1 MKEKS
6 RIKLAALILI
16 VGFVGWVLVNG
27 LSLGTY
33 KIVPVKEAM
42 RYGLDL
48 TGGVYVVLEAQE
60 SETDPVTE
68 EKINRAIA
76 TIRQRIDGL
85 GVSEPIIARQG
96 DNRIRI
102 SIPDIQDQ
110 QEALEL
116 IGKTAQLEF
125 IGPDDEVV
133 ITGAHVIESNAV
145 YQTNS
150 LGAQEAVVSL
160 KLNEEGTALFAQ
172 ATQKFLNQVIEI
184 KLDGDVISEP
194 MVSAVIT
201 NGEAVIQGMG
211 TIEQAG
217 NLAMLIKAG
226 ALPVQ
231 LDPVEI
237 RTIGPTLGQDSFE
250 KSILGGLIG
259 IFLVLAFMLL
269 YYRAP
274 GFVACIALS
283 IYILLFLLSSA
294 MLGYTLTL
302 PGIAGIILSVGM
314 AVDANVIIFER
325 IKEELRLGKSL
336 LASVDAGFKLGLSA
350 IVDANVTTLIAAGV
364 LFAMGT
370 GSVRGFAVT
379 LMLGIAWSL
388 FTSLFLT
395 KRILKTLINASLI
408 NNKKM
413 YGA

>member
-1 MKEKS
+1 MKGKN
-6 RIKLAALILI
+6 RIKLAVLLLV
-16 VGFVGWVLVNG
+16 VGFFGWIMANG
-27 LSLGTY
+27 LSVGNY
-33 KIVPVKEAM
+33 RVIPVGEALN
-42 RYGLDL
+42 YGLDL

-60 SETDPVTE
+60 TEGDPVTD

-76 TIRQRIDGL
+76 TIRQRIDAL
-85 GVSEPIIARQG
+85 GVSEPVIAKQG

-125 IGPDDEVV
+125 ITPDNEVV
-133 ITGAHVIESNAV
+133 ITGAHVLESDAV

-150 LGAQEAVVSL
+150 LGAREAVVSL
-160 KLNEEGTALFAQ
+160 KLNEEGTAAFAK
-172 ATQKFLNQVIEI
+172 ATQTYLNQIIEI
-184 KLDGDVISEP
+184 KLDGEAISTP
-194 MVSAVIT
+194 VVSAVIT
-201 NGEAVIQGMG
+201 NGEAVIQGMAS
-211 TIEQAG
+211 IEEAG

-226 ALPVQ
+226 ALPVT

-237 RTIGPTLGQDSFE
+237 RTIGPTLGQDSFD
-250 KSILGGLIG
+250 KALLGGLIG
-259 IFLVLAFMLL
+259 VSLVLAFMLL

-283 IYILLFLLSSA
+283 IYLLLFMLSSA
-294 MLGYTLTL
+294 LLGYTLTL

-325 IKEELRLGKSL
+325 IKEELKKGKSL
-336 LASVDAGFKLGLSA
+336 LASVDAGFSQGIVA
-350 IVDANVTTLIAAGV
+350 IIDANVTTLIAGGV
-364 LFAMGT
+364 LFAMGS

-379 LMLGIAWSL
+379 LMLGIAWSMI
-388 FTSLFLT
+388 TSIFVT

>member
-1 MKEKS
+1 MKGKN
-6 RIKLAALILI
+6 RIKLAVLLLV
-16 VGFVGWVLVNG
+16 VGFFGWIMVNG
-27 LSLGTY
+27 LSVGNY
-33 KIVPVKEAM
+33 RVIPVGEALN
-42 RYGLDL
+42 YGLDL

-60 SETDPVTE
+60 TEGDPVTD

-76 TIRQRIDGL
+76 TIRQRIDAL
-85 GVSEPIIARQG
+85 GVSEPVIAKQG

-125 IGPDDEVV
+125 ITPDNEVV
-133 ITGAHVIESNAV
+133 ITGAHVLESDAV

-150 LGAQEAVVSL
+150 LGAREAVVSL
-160 KLNEEGTALFAQ
+160 KLNEEGTAAFAK
-172 ATQKFLNQVIEI
+172 ATQTYLNQIIEI
-184 KLDGDVISEP
+184 KLDGEAISTP
-194 MVSAVIT
+194 VVSAVIT
-201 NGEAVIQGMG
+201 NGEAVIQGMAS
-211 TIEQAG
+211 IEEAG

-226 ALPVQ
+226 ALPVT

-237 RTIGPTLGQDSFE
+237 RTIGPTLGQDSFD
-250 KSILGGLIG
+250 KALLGGLIG
-259 IFLVLAFMLL
+259 VSLVLAFMLL

-283 IYILLFLLSSA
+283 IYLLLFMLSSA
-294 MLGYTLTL
+294 LLGYTLTL

-325 IKEELRLGKSL
+325 IKEELKKGKSL
-336 LASVDAGFKLGLSA
+336 LASVDAGFSQGIVA
-350 IVDANVTTLIAAGV
+350 IIDANVTTLIAGGV
-364 LFAMGT
+364 LFAMGS

-379 LMLGIAWSL
+379 LMLGIAWSMI
-388 FTSLFLT
+388 TSIFVT